1 MRIILAGCS
10 RPTRKRLVSLWGMR
24 APKLPSLFR
33 AGRQEPKRFSYRPR
47 LYDERR
53 ERLEKRKKQI
63 EKELKLE
70 QRIKENPEVQK
81 LEYER
86 DNYLRFERKRQSRQ
100 SNIRLIIIL
109 AALIFCTLILLRRIE
124 ILGAAD
130 KIF

>member
-1 MRIILAGCS
+1 M
-10 RPTRKRLVSLWGMR
+10 K
-24 APKLPSLFR
+24 APKLPTLFK

-47 LYDERR
+47 IYDERR
-53 ERLEKRKKQI
+53 ERLEKRKKEI
-63 EKELKLE
+63 EEELKFE
-70 QRIKENPEVQK
+70 QRVKENPDVQR

-100 SNIRLIIIL
+100 SNIRLVIIL
-109 AALIFCTLILLRRIE
+109 AVLIFGTLLLLRRIE